1 MIKTTTSLF
10 MTNNSRAYGGI
21 RRFWSFC
28 YCRPKRIN
36 DNIETRISSSLNAIP
51 SRDALRR
58 FQNNPQNSKK
68 NLILSLK
75 PKKLSYDG
83 SSLTQFHYE
92 DDDGDFNPFLLNT
105 DDEEDGD
112 EDQHQNEFEEEHL
125 PQGNNHENM
134 NQTED
139 DKHSSPSSTTHVS
152 TETKPDESK
161 TKDKLDLQVTG
172 PWAAM
177 VQIEESKQS
186 IDDNSN
192 VIIPSTDIVT
202 HLSNR
207 NEKNYMYNKIH
218 DEVINE
224 FHPFLQVGNRVPID
238 DNFPSVQTEQ
248 RISNTD
254 MRKQNNY
261 YKDDDEESILQQIT
275 AIEQYLSATYSND
288 QHINLNSHKQVAE
301 LLYGDQHPS
310 SSTDKDTLEA
320 LCASNNEKLA
330 NIARRVL
337 QWKQLRKQLKRIQQ
351 RKKNNAT
358 LLLQQQQ
365 RAENNH
371 NNYSISQ
378 EDQLEYRTRDD
389 PLILVDASAFIFRAY
404 HAMPPL
410 HRTDGTPVGAVLGV
424 CNMINRLIMDRLVEA
439 NVNALPPPR
448 IALVFDSGGPNFRH
462 QLYDKYK
469 ANRPPCPIDLVPQ
482 FDLVHQAAYAFG
494 IPTLVP
500 TASSTNVAASSSSNV
515 TRPSPLSDAYEAD
528 DVIATVTT
536 WAVEKGLAVNLISS
550 DKDLLQLVRDGGGT
564 SANSTGGVS
573 VHMVDPLTMER
584 KTEAD
589 VVHKWGV
596 PPSKLGDLLALVG
609 DSTDNVPGIP
619 GIGPKT
625 AASLLKE
632 FDSLECLLS
641 QVNSSSTISKGRK
654 EKINEF
660 KEQAIL
666 SRKLVE
672 LRVDVPPECIL
683 YVMPPKEFA
692 STHDSPRSTE
702 TMLTTVLHKDDVVNL
717 RMDPLNKKR
726 LFNFLYSMGFR
737 DLSRRLKNQF
747 NNAAGT
753 AASAVNGSQQLE
765 PLYGRLTSFGE
776 IEGKYRGI
784 ISEETSKNE
793 QIPNSNSSI
802 KSANRIEVPDDD
814 EIPF

>member
-1 MIKTTTSLF
+1 MIKTTTTIF
-10 MTNNSRAYGGI
+10 MANNSQAYGGI
-21 RRFWSFC
+21 RRFWHSCF
-28 YCRPKRIN
+28 YRPKRISG
-36 DNIETRISSSLNAIP
+36 NIATGVSSSLNTIS
-51 SRDALRR
+51 SRYALWR
-58 FQNNPQNSKK
+58 FQNNPQSNKK

-75 PKKLSYDG
+75 PKNLSYDG

-92 DDDGDFNPFLLNT
+92 DDDDNFNPFLLNIDDDDD
-105 DDEEDGD
+105 DDEDP
-112 EDQHQNEFEEEHL
+112 HQKEIEEEEEEEEHL
-125 PQGNNHENM
+125 THGINHENTHE
-134 NQTED
+134 TEN
-139 DKHSSPSSTTHVS
+139 DKHSSPSSTTHIS
-152 TETKPDESK
+152 TETKLDEFK
-161 TKDKLDLQVTG
+161 TKDKLDLPVTG

-177 VQIEESKQS
+177 VQIKESEQS
-186 IDDNSN
+186 IDGNYK
-192 VIIPSTDIVT
+192 VIIPSTDTVT

-207 NEKNYMYNKIH
+207 NEKNYMYNNIH
-218 DEVINE
+218 DEEDINK

-238 DNFPSVQTEQ
+238 DDFPSAQTEQ
-248 RISNTD
+248 RISNED

-275 AIEQYLSATYSND
+275 SIEQYLSATYNNN
-288 QHINLNSHKQVAE
+288 QHVNLNSRKQIAE

-310 SSTDKDTLEA
+310 LSTDKDTLEA
-320 LCASNNEKLA
+320 LCASNNDKLA
-330 NIARRVL
+330 NVARRVL

-365 RAENNH
+365 RAANNH
-371 NNYSISQ
+371 NNNSISQ
-378 EDQLEYRTRDD
+378 EEQLEYRTRDD

-410 HRTDGTPVGAVLGV
+410 HRADGTPVGAVLGV

-439 NVNALPPPR
+439 NVNALLPPR
-448 IALVFDSGGPNFRH
+448 IALVFDSGEPNFRH
-462 QLYDKYK
+462 ELYEKYK

-500 TASSTNVAASSSSNV
+500 TASSSRNV
-515 TRPSPLSDAYEAD
+515 TRPSPLSNAYEAD
-528 DVIATVTT
+528 DIIATVTT
-536 WAVEKGLAVNLISS
+536 WAVEKGLAVHLISS

-564 SANSTGGVS
+564 TSNSTGGVS

-609 DSTDNVPGIP
+609 DATDNVPGIP

-654 EKINEF
+654 EKVNEF

-683 YVMPPKEFA
+683 YVMPPKEFVG
-692 STHDSPRSTE
+692 THDSLRSRE
-702 TMLTTVLHKDDVVNL
+702 TMSTTVLHKDDVVNL

-747 NNAAGT
+747 NNAAGIT
-753 AASAVNGSQQLE
+753 ASAVNGSQQLE
-765 PLYGRLTSFGE
+765 PLYERRTSFGE
-776 IEGKYRGI
+776 IGGSYRDI
-784 ISEETSKNE
+784 ISEVINNND
-793 QIPNSNSSI
+793 QIPNSNSSRN
-802 KSANRIEVPDDD
+802 SANREAVPVD